1 LRAEVSGEGRPR
13 LREMRPHGSL
23 TAAHGVRNVCNGEVG
38 QVIQDNSS
46 LLSPGQRT
54 DRGTDIEDFLGVG
67 VAPRLWR
74 REWPPAERPPSNV
87 ERGGHDP
94 SSCPRLTGQSPPSG
108 QRPREGLLRSVLRER
123 PVARKCVYGTKHCS
137 ELPLVQVWEAPVAD
151 GLLPLIMPFK
161 SYRQRLA
168 YRITWFRSGQKTWR
182 IDRPSKVA
190 VTEPVWASLSNPTWC
205 ERDAVSP
212 PRGTAR
218 SQHQW

>member
-1 LRAEVSGEGRPR
+1 MPFFPSRGPRRFLRAEAPGEGCPR

-23 TAAHGVRNVCNGEVG
+23 TAAHGARNVRNGEVG
-38 QVIQDNSS
+38 QVVQDNSR

-54 DRGTDIEDFLGVG
+54 DGGADIEDLLGVG

-74 REWPPAERPPSNV
+74 REWPSAKRPPSDV

-94 SSCPRLTGQSPPSG
+94 SSCPRLASQPPPSG
-108 QRPREGLLRSVLRER
+108 KRPREGLLRGVLGER
-123 PVARKCVYGTKHCS
+123 SVARECVRGTKHCS

-168 YRITWFRSGQKTWR
+168 YRITWFPGARANTLPGLTPTPAAYGRSTGMLGFT
-182 IDRPSKVA
+182 
-190 VTEPVWASLSNPTWC
+190 
-205 ERDAVSP
+205 
-212 PRGTAR
+212 G
-218 SQHQW
+218 